1 MEQKT
6 VPTLPQYVFIHPDLL
21 SDQIK
26 TIQIMEKVQIER
38 NTLEKDV
45 KKFFDQV
52 DVQNIGVITH
62 PQFLGILNSLG
73 IKLKE
78 EEKNDVLKRV
88 DKD

>member
-6 VPTLPQYVFIHPDLL
+6 VPILPQYVFIHPDLL

-26 TIQIMEKVQIER
+26 TIQIMEKVQIDR

-73 IKLKE
+73 IELK
-78 EEKNDVLKRV
+78 
-88 DKD
+88 